1 MNQYRFDDIV
11 LGMAHSFDVVITEE
25 MVENFINITNDTNP
39 LHSNDSYAKDKGFA
53 GRVAFG
59 MLVASFYSTLAGV
72 YIPGKF
78 SLLHGIDVS
87 FNSPV
92 YISDKLT
99 IFGEVAYM
107 NELYHQI
114 EIKAY
119 ITRNKKKISKAKIK
133 VGFHE

>member
-87 FNSPV
+87 FNSHV